1 MPCMKRFLSITLL
14 TLLVALVAPAQQ
26 YMYEVGPS
34 LGITGYLGES
44 NNGMLFKHPS
54 VTGGGIFRYN
64 HNSRWAFKA
73 NLNYGHLIG
82 DTKDDASQYPD
93 GANHKVSTHLMDLGL
108 TAEFNFLNFGRGPA
122 YKKYKPIS
130 PYMVAG
136 VGFVF
141 AICNG
146 NHASFTVPIGIGVK
160 YKLKD
165 RVNLGFEF
173 TMRKEFSDR
182 IDGLS
187 DLYDIKHSF
196 AKNTDWYSFAM
207 FTASFEFG
215 KRCIKCNYIE

>member
-1 MPCMKRFLSITLL
+1 MKKSLFIALL
-14 TLLVALVAPAQQ
+14 LLLAALPLAAQQ
-26 YMYEVGPS
+26 YKYEVGPT
-34 LGITGYLGES
+34 LGVTGYLGDVNNS
-44 NNGMLFKHPS
+44 NLFKHPG
-54 VTGGGIFRYN
+54 VTGGGLFRYA

-73 NLNYGHLIG
+73 TLNYASISGDSKDIELKFPEEEQFHFSSSLIDVG
-82 DTKDDASQYPD
+82 F
-93 GANHKVSTHLMDLGL
+93 
-108 TAEFNFLNFGRGPA
+108 TAEFNFLNYGRGPT
-122 YKKYKPIS
+122 YKKYKPIT

-141 AICNG
+141 AFNDVG
-146 NHASFTVPIGIGVK
+146 NQASFTVPIGIGVK
-160 YKLKD
+160 YKFKERLD
-165 RVNLGFEF
+165 LGFEF

-187 DLYDIKHSF
+187 DLFGIKHSF

>member
-1 MPCMKRFLSITLL
+1 MKRFLSITLL

-93 GANHKVSTHLMDLGL
+93 GANHKVSTHLMDL
-108 TAEFNFLNFGRGPA
+108 
-122 YKKYKPIS
+122 
-130 PYMVAG
+130 
-136 VGFVF
+136 
-141 AICNG
+141 
-146 NHASFTVPIGIGVK
+146 
-160 YKLKD
+160 
-165 RVNLGFEF
+165 
-173 TMRKEFSDR
+173 
-182 IDGLS
+182 
-187 DLYDIKHSF
+187 
-196 AKNTDWYSFAM
+196 
-207 FTASFEFG
+207 
-215 KRCIKCNYIE
+215 